1 VLGGGLRGFG
11 IKLQSQ
17 PAANEFNRKW
27 MAGKEEAK
35 KKKKKKK
42 KKKSRVAAAL
52 CHTKKI
58 PFCLRPD
65 YSPPSTPLLN
75 PNKLATRRH
84 HPPMHKNIIC

>member
-58 PFCLRPD
+58 PFAFGL
-65 YSPPSTPLLN
+65 TIAPLQPLS
-75 PNKLATRRH
+75 
-84 HPPMHKNIIC
+84 